1 MKYIHQNA
9 DLINVDVD
17 NIILMGDSNGG
28 TLVTVMIKRIIE
40 NKLKL
45 PILQALLYPRLN
57 FLDFKLPSHVSNKKE
72 DWTKTGDIYS
82 TLVYSGLSKKK
93 INKNIIE
100 EILESKHLFLIDDTQ
115 IRQNYLKYIDYNL
128 IPTQFK
134 NGNSD
139 YKDYIKDHANLIQKL
154 SVPDADL
161 DNNSLLK
168 NDDDFSKSAFKPC
181 FLSDSILKK
190 FPQTYMIII
199 ENETVRDENFI
210 FSERLKK
217 NGIKVNVAY
226 YLNKGKCKINENG
239 YEFYKKKKNNN
250 NNNERYIED
259 MIEFILN
266 LFLKLYESVY

>member
-1 MKYIHQNA
+1 M
-9 DLINVDVD
+9 
-17 NIILMGDSNGG
+17 
-28 TLVTVMIKRIIE
+28 
-40 NKLKL
+40 
-45 PILQALLYPRLN
+45 
-57 FLDFKLPSHVSNKKE
+57 
-72 DWTKTGDIYS
+72 
-82 TLVYSGLSKKK
+82 
-93 INKNIIE
+93 
-100 EILESKHLFLIDDTQ
+100 
-115 IRQNYLKYIDYNL
+115 

-168 NDDDFSKSAFKPC
+168 NDDDFSKSAFKLLLPEVSPC